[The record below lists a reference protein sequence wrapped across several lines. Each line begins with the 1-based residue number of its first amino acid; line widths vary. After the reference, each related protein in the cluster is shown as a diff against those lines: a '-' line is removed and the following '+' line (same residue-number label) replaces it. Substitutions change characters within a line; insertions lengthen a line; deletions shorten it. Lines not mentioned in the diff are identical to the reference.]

1 MSRSGWRAVVRWGR
15 FVAAAAVLAVL
26 VWRVG
31 ADAFLTG
38 LRRIDAPSVIVAV
51 VLNAIA
57 TVACAQ
63 RWRVVAAALG
73 AGIDRGAAVAAYY
86 RAQFLNT
93 ALPGGVLGDVH
104 RGVRHGRESDDVGRG
119 LRAVA
124 WERGIGQAVQVVVV
138 LVLLVALPSP
148 LRGALPYV
156 GAGAGLLVL
165 VLATA
170 ALRRR
175 WAATVRDDARALL
188 SHRVGRVAG
197 PASLVVVAAHVATF
211 VVAARTA
218 GAPAGVAHLLPLA
231 GLVLLAMGL
240 PLNVGGW
247 GPREGVAAWAF
258 AAAGMTAAQG
268 VAAATVYGVLVVI
281 ASLPGAAVLLLTP
294 RRRRPAPAPGRVR
307 ATPPVRPGLVT
318 GARRG

>member
-1 MSRSGWRAVVRWGR
+1 MSRAGWRRVARWGR
-15 FVAAAAVLAVL
+15 FVAAAAVLAAL

-51 VLNAIA
+51 TLNAIA

-73 AGIDRGAAVAAYY
+73 ARIERGAAVAAYY

-138 LVLLVALPSP
+138 LVLLMALPSP

-156 GAGAGLLVL
+156 GAVAGLLVL
-165 VLATA
+165 VVAVA
-170 ALRRR
+170 GLRRR

-197 PASLVVVAAHVATF
+197 PASLVMVAAHVATF

-218 GAPAGVAHLLPLA
+218 GAPADVAHLLPLA

-294 RRRRPAPAPGRVR
+294 RRRPPAPARVR
-307 ATPPVRPGLVT
+307 GPATVRPGLAT
-318 GARRG
+318 GGRRG

>member
-1 MSRSGWRAVVRWGR
+1 MRRRAWRWGR
-15 FVAAAAVLAVL
+15 YVAAAAVLAVL
-26 VWRVG
+26 IWRVG
-31 ADAFLTG
+31 PSAFVTG
-38 LRRIDAPSVIVAV
+38 LRRVNATSVIVAV
-51 VLNAIA
+51 ALNAVA
-57 TVACAQ
+57 TVACAE
-63 RWRVVAAALG
+63 RWRAVARALG
-73 AGIDRGAAVAAYY
+73 AGIERGPAVAAYY

-104 RGVRHGRESDDVGRG
+104 RGVRHGKELDDLGRG

-124 WERGIGQAVQVVVV
+124 WERGVGQAVQIVVV

-148 LRGALPYV
+148 LGGAWPYL

-165 VLATA
+165 ALAVA
-170 ALRRR
+170 GLRRR
-175 WAATVRDDARALL
+175 WAATLRDDARALL
-188 SHRVGRVAG
+188 SRHVGRMAG
-197 PASLVVVAAHVATF
+197 PASVVVVAAHVATF

-218 GAPAGVAHLLPLA
+218 GAPAGVVHLLPLA
-231 GLVLLAMGL
+231 GLVLLAMSL
-240 PLNVGGW
+240 PVSVAGW

-281 ASLPGAAVLLLTP
+281 ASLPGAAVLLLAS
-294 RRRRPAPAPGRVR
+294 RRRRPAPVRGRGAAR
-307 ATPPVRPGLVT
+307 PVRPRLAA